1 MERVN
6 KSKIWLEVKPTVNS
20 LNNRSF
26 GKLYKEFISD
36 IVKDG
41 VKLIQVPDQE
51 LIQWPEV
58 TINDNLISELDE
70 SGYR

>member
-1 MERVN
+1 MERV
-6 KSKIWLEVKPTVNS
+6 KQSKVWLEVKPAVNS
-20 LNNRSF
+20 LNSSF
-26 GKLYKEFISD
+26 GNLYKQFISD
-36 IVKDG
+36 IGKDG
-41 VKLIQVPDQE
+41 IKLIQVPDQE

>member
-36 IVKDG
+36 IGKDG